1 MTKRSRGTLSM
12 RFLGAQIVV
21 VIVGLIV
28 AAAVTAL
35 VGPPTFAEHFRMIG
49 HDPMGQDT
57 VHARQAYREASLIT
71 LAVTVPVALAAAAA
85 VSWWMSRRLRR
96 SLEGMERAAAAV
108 ADGGYDAR
116 VAPTH
121 FGTEV
126 DALGRA
132 FNTMAERLERTE
144 ETRRRMLAD
153 LAHEMATPVSVLGVY
168 LDGLDDGVVEWGSDT
183 RGVLD
188 QQLNR
193 LTRLIDDLDL
203 VSRAQEGRLEI
214 KPEVQELGPLLEAA
228 LGAHRR
234 AFMDKGIDLVLDMQ
248 GKKVPSGSVVLP
260 GGAEAQP
267 GGSPK
272 MEVQPSP
279 EAGARDGS
287 MLVNVDAARLGQVF
301 DNLLKNALRHTGAG
315 GRVTLQVRTAV
326 LASNEGEVT
335 VSVIDTGEGL
345 SPEQLDRV
353 FERFYRGPSSRDRDG
368 QGCGAGIGLTISKA
382 LVQAHGGTLVARS
395 EGLGKGSI
403 FTVTLPTAR

>member
-1 MTKRSRGTLSM
+1 M

-28 AAAVTAL
+28 AVAVTAL

-71 LAVTVPVALAAAAA
+71 LAVTVPAALAAAAA
-85 VSWWMSRRLRR
+85 VSWWMSRRLRK

-116 VAPTH
+116 VDPTH

-144 ETRRRMLAD
+144 ETRRKMLAD

-168 LDGLDDGVVEWGSDT
+168 LDGLDDGVVEWGPDT

-188 QQLNR
+188 QQLHR

-234 AFMDKGIDLVLDMQ
+234 AFMDKGVDLVLDMQ
-248 GKKVPSGSVVLP
+248 CNKMPGAAETLP
-260 GGAEAQP
+260 GGTEAQL
-267 GGSPK
+267 GGLPK
-272 MEVQPSP
+272 AEV
-279 EAGARDGS
+279 RDGS
-287 MLVNVDAARLGQVF
+287 VLVNVDTARLGQVL

-315 GRVTLQVRTAV
+315 GRVTLQVRTA
-326 LASNEGEVT
+326 ASASQGKEVA

-368 QGCGAGIGLTISKA
+368 KNCGAGIGLTISKA
-382 LVQAHGGTLVARS
+382 LAHAHGGTLVAHS
-395 EGLGKGSI
+395 AGLGKGAT